1 MTRRIIPFL
10 FLSILFLGT
19 SCRSGANSDAQAPE
33 TGTTEA
39 PVVVREVSQEEVLQL
54 RETPREDV
62 LLLDVRTPAEFAQGH
77 VPGAMNISH
86 TDLPARL
93 DELAPYKDKE
103 IIVYCRSGH
112 RAGIAADILKKNG
125 FTNLAHLEGDMM
137 GWMAKGLPME
147 QAEEAGQH

>member
-1 MTRRIIPFL
+1 MTRRIVPFL

-19 SCRSGANSDAQAPE
+19 SCRGGANSDAQAPE
-33 TGTTEA
+33 SATSKA

-62 LLLDVRTPAEFAQGH
+62 LILDVRTPAEFAQGH
-77 VPGAMNISH
+77 VPGAVNIPH
-86 TDLPARL
+86 TEVAEHL
-93 DELAPYKDKE
+93 DELAPYRDKE
-103 IIVYCRSGH
+103 VIVYCRSGH

-137 GWMAKGLPME
+137 GWMGKGLPME
-147 QAEEAGQH
+147 H